1 MKNIKKEIEA
11 SKVENKKEVEDLIVK
26 LNNESENFS

>member
-1 MKNIKKEIEA
+1 MENIKKEIEA